1 MSENGPP
8 ADVGLANLRAIM
20 AQLRDPA
27 GGCPWDLAQTFATI
41 APYTIEESYEVA
53 DAISRDDMAALCD
66 ELGDLQ
72 LQVVYHAQLAAERG
86 AFDLDDVLRA
96 ISDKMIRRHPHVF
109 GDAPSDGWETIKARE
124 RQAGGALDGVA
135 RALPALLRAEKLQ
148 RRAART
154 GFDWLDPSG
163 PRQKVA
169 EELTEVDQADD
180 PARAAE
186 LGDLL
191 FAVVNWA
198 RHLGIDPEA
207 ALREACDKFERRFA
221 AMEALAGGDFP
232 ALDLAAK
239 DRLWDQVKLNESAVS
254 APGTAPNPLRRG
266 APEA

>member
-1 MSENGPP
+1 VSENGPP

-221 AMEALAGGDFP
+221 AMEALAGGEFP

-239 DRLWDQVKLNESAVS
+239 DRLWDQVKSDEAALS
-254 APGTAPNPLRRG
+254 APGSAPNPLRRG
-266 APEA
+266 APEV

>member
-1 MSENGPP
+1 MTNSDPP
-8 ADVGLANLRAIM
+8 AVDGLAKLRAIM
-20 AQLRDPA
+20 RQLRDPT
-27 GGCPWDLAQTFATI
+27 GGCSWDQAQTFATI

-53 DAISRDDMAALCD
+53 DAIARDDMAALCD

-72 LQVVYHAQLAAERG
+72 LQVVYHAQMAAERG

-96 ISDKMIRRHPHVF
+96 IADKMIRRHPHVF
-109 GDAPSDGWETIKARE
+109 GDAPADGWETIKARE
-124 RQAGGALDGVA
+124 RKTGGALDGVA

-154 GFDWLDPSG
+154 GFDWPDASG

-169 EELTEVDQADD
+169 EELAEVDQADD

-221 AMEALAGGDFP
+221 AMEALAGGEFP

-239 DRLWDQVKLNESAVS
+239 DRLWDQVKADEAALS
-254 APGTAPNPLRRG
+254 APGTAPNPLRRA

>member
-1 MSENGPP
+1 MTPSKDISRLIE
-8 ADVGLANLRAIM
+8 IM
-20 AQLRDPA
+20 AALRDPA
-27 GGCPWDLAQTFATI
+27 SGCPWDIKQTFATI

-53 DAISRDDMAALCD
+53 DAIARDDMTALCD

-72 LQVVYHAQLAAERG
+72 LQVVYHAQIAAERG

-109 GDAPSDGWETIKARE
+109 GDAPSDGWEAIKARE
-124 RQAGGALDGVA
+124 RRTGGALDGVA

-154 GFDWLDPSG
+154 GFDWPDATG
-163 PRQKVA
+163 PRRKVD
-169 EELTEVDQADD
+169 EELVETDKADD
-180 PARAAE
+180 ADRAGE
-186 LGDLL
+186 IGDLL

-198 RHLGIDPEA
+198 RHFGIDAEA
-207 ALREACDKFERRFA
+207 ALRGSCDKFERRFA

-239 DRLWDQVKLNESAVS
+239 DRLWDQVKLAEAAVS
-254 APGTAPNPLRRG
+254 GPGNAPNPLRRDG
-266 APEA
+266 PGR